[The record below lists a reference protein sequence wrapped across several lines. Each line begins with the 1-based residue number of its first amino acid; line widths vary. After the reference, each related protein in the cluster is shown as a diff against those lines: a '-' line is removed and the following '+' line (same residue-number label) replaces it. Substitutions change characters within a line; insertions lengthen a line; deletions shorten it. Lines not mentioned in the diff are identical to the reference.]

1 MNYVSSKVWKI
12 KAKFLKTKQKKEIYM
27 QILWHSTETSNKQWS
42 YGQWSFFFFFFFFI
56 TFWILF
62 FFFFFAKDV
71 LEFDVYYSL
80 YKFWYKSK
88 LHQPVPKDRFP
99 FSEFKLCGWCSLL
112 ANVCFNLHLR
122 QTKCSDYL
130 TNSFFLI
137 TRSSHLSVLGK
148 IVI

>member
-42 YGQWSFFFFFFFFI
+42 YGQWSFFFFFF
-56 TFWILF
+56 
-62 FFFFFAKDV
+62 AKDV

-88 LHQPVPKDRFP
+88 LHQPVPKDRFL